1 MTYLPIYQD
10 IKHTF
15 VSSDSLVH
23 YTITDA
29 NDNLLYEGSAYRK
42 PGQEKA
48 FIYVNRIVAS
58 NINIRD
64 IAGPSFSWVKG
75 YATFTAVVK
84 EATPEATTSEATPT
98 EATPTEATP
107 SQRIVVTPPEP
118 AYRKT
123 YNFVYNWD
131 YESGAY
137 TSTENMNINYPV
149 TAEVSPN
156 DTIPISYW
164 VGDMAPQIYAK
175 YHFPD
180 GTESTVDLFPVGAT
194 IFTNDINTINIQAS
208 INRTSLVSSD
218 SVDITVVGEIINT
231 YRTTSCNRYTLYYYN
246 KRGGVDVMP
255 LNGGL
260 TKSEDFDR
268 TIFNVE
274 YENSSNSNIAKK
286 VINNNI
292 TTKYTATT
300 RFMTDEQAARFAK
313 HFLSSP
319 AVMMHDNVDNE
330 TYSVILDENSAEYK
344 TFKSNGRQ
352 FNQYTF
358 SFSLTQTKKVL

>member
-10 IKHTF
+10 KKHTF
-15 VSSDSLVH
+15 ASSDSLVH

-48 FIYVNRIVAS
+48 FIYINRIVSS
-58 NINIRD
+58 NINIKD
-64 IAGPSFSWVKG
+64 ISDPSLSWVNG

-84 EATPEATTSEATPT
+84 EVALNNTVYRTT
-98 EATPTEATP
+98 
-107 SQRIVVTPPEP
+107 
-118 AYRKT
+118 YR
-123 YNFVYNWD
+123 FVYNWD

-137 TSTENMNINYPV
+137 TSTVNINYPV
-149 TAEVSPN
+149 VTEVSPN
-156 DTIPISYW
+156 DSIPISYW
-164 VGDMAPQIYAK
+164 VDDTVPQISAK

-180 GTESTVDLFPVGAT
+180 GTNSTVNLDQTGV
-194 IFTNDINTINIQAS
+194 ITNDINTINIQSS
-208 INRTSLVSSD
+208 INRTALVSSD
-218 SVDITVVGEIINT
+218 SVDIMVGDEIINT
-231 YRTTSCNRYTLYYYN
+231 YHTTSCNRYTLYYYN

-260 TKSEDFDR
+260 TKAEDFDR
-268 TIFNVE
+268 TVFNIE
-274 YENSSNSNIAKK
+274 YENSSKSNIAKK

-319 AVMMHDNVDNE
+319 AVMLHDNVDDE

-358 SFSLTQTKKVL
+358 SFSLTHTKKVL

>member
-10 IKHTF
+10 LKHTF

-48 FIYVNRIVAS
+48 FIYINRIVSS
-58 NINIRD
+58 NINIKD
-64 IAGPSFSWVKG
+64 IAGPSLSWVNG

-84 EATPEATTSEATPT
+84 EVALNNTVYRTT
-98 EATPTEATP
+98 
-107 SQRIVVTPPEP
+107 
-118 AYRKT
+118 YR
-123 YNFVYNWD
+123 FVYNWD

-137 TSTENMNINYPV
+137 TSTVNINYPV
-149 TAEVSPN
+149 VTEVSPN
-156 DTIPISYW
+156 DMIPISYW
-164 VGDMAPQIYAK
+164 VGDTVPQISAK

-180 GTESTVDLFPVGAT
+180 GTESTVNLDQTGV
-194 IFTNDINTINIQAS
+194 FTNDINTINIQSS
-208 INRTSLVSSD
+208 INRTALVSSD
-218 SVDITVVGEIINT
+218 SVDIMVGDVIINT
-231 YRTTSCNRYTLYYYN
+231 YHTNSCNRYTLYYYN

-260 TKSEDFDR
+260 TKSDDFDR
-268 TIFNVE
+268 TVFNVE

-330 TYSVILDENSAEYK
+330 TYSVILDENSADYK

-358 SFSLTQTKKVL
+358 NFSLTHTKKVL

>member
-10 IKHTF
+10 KKHTF
-15 VSSDSLVH
+15 ASSDSLVH

-48 FIYVNRIVAS
+48 FIYINRIVSS
-58 NINIRD
+58 NINIKD
-64 IAGPSFSWVKG
+64 ISDPSLSWVNG

-84 EATPEATTSEATPT
+84 EVALNNTVYRTT
-98 EATPTEATP
+98 
-107 SQRIVVTPPEP
+107 
-118 AYRKT
+118 YR
-123 YNFVYNWD
+123 FVYNWD

-137 TSTENMNINYPV
+137 TSTVNINFPV
-149 TAEVSPN
+149 TTEVSPN
-156 DTIPISYW
+156 DSIPISYW
-164 VGDMAPQIYAK
+164 VGDTVPQISAK

-180 GTESTVDLFPVGAT
+180 GTNSTVNLDQTGV
-194 IFTNDINTINIQAS
+194 ITNDINTINVQSS
-208 INRTSLVSSD
+208 INRTALVSSD
-218 SVDITVVGEIINT
+218 SVDIMVGDEIINT
-231 YRTTSCNRYTLYYYN
+231 YHTNSCNHYTLYYYN

-260 TKSEDFDR
+260 TKAEDFDR
-268 TIFNVE
+268 TVFNIE
-274 YENSSNSNIAKK
+274 YENSSTSNIAKK

-300 RFMTDEQAARFAK
+300 RFMTDEQAARFAR

-319 AVMMHDNVDNE
+319 AVMLHDNVDDE

-358 SFSLTQTKKVL
+358 SFSLTHTKKVL

>member
-10 IKHTF
+10 LKHTF

-23 YTITDA
+23 YTITDV

-48 FIYVNRIVAS
+48 FIYINRIVAS
-58 NINIRD
+58 NINIKD
-64 IAGPSFSWVKG
+64 IAGPSLSWVNG
-75 YATFTAVVK
+75 YATFTVVVK
-84 EATPEATTSEATPT
+84 EAASEVTASEATPS
-98 EATPTEATP
+98 E
-107 SQRIVVTPPEP
+107 RIVVGPDSPV
-118 AYRKT
+118 YRKT
-123 YNFVYNWD
+123 YRFVYNWD
-131 YESGAY
+131 YESSAY
-137 TSTENMNINYPV
+137 TSSENINYPV

-164 VGDMAPQIYAK
+164 VGDTIPQISAK

-180 GTESTVDLFPVGAT
+180 GTESTVNLDNTGA
-194 IFTNDINTINIQAS
+194 ITNDINTINIQAS
-208 INRTSLVSSD
+208 TYKAALISSD
-218 SVDITVVGEIINT
+218 SVDIIVDGNIINT

-268 TIFNVE
+268 TVFNVE

-319 AVMMHDNVDNE
+319 AVLMHDNVDDE
-330 TYSVILDENSAEYK
+330 TYSVILDEKSAEYK
-344 TFKSNGRQ
+344 TFRSNGNH
-352 FNQYTF
+352 FVQYTF
-358 SFSLTQTKKVL
+358 NFSLTHTKKVL

>member
-23 YTITDA
+23 YTITDV

-48 FIYVNRIVAS
+48 FIYINRIVAS
-58 NINIRD
+58 NINIKD
-64 IAGPSFSWVKG
+64 IAGPSLSWVNG

-84 EATPEATTSEATPT
+84 EVAINNTVYRTT
-98 EATPTEATP
+98 
-107 SQRIVVTPPEP
+107 
-118 AYRKT
+118 YR
-123 YNFVYNWD
+123 FVYNWD

-137 TSTENMNINYPV
+137 TTTENINFPV
-149 TAEVSPN
+149 VTEISPN
-156 DTIPISYW
+156 DLIPISYW
-164 VGDMAPQIYAK
+164 VGDTVPQISAK

-180 GTESTVDLFPVGAT
+180 GTESTTNLDYTGV
-194 IFTNDINTINIQAS
+194 ITNDINTINVQAS
-208 INRTSLVSSD
+208 INRTALISSD
-218 SVDITVVGEIINT
+218 SVDIMIGDEIINT

-246 KRGGVDVMP
+246 KRGGVDVVP

-268 TIFNVE
+268 IVFNVE
-274 YENSSNSNIAKK
+274 YENSLNSNIAKK

-319 AVMMHDNVDNE
+319 AVMLHDNVDDE
-330 TYSVILDENSAEYK
+330 TYSVILDENSADYK

-358 SFSLTQTKKVL
+358 NFSLTHTKKVL

>member
-10 IKHTF
+10 KKHTF
-15 VSSDSLVH
+15 ASSDSLVH

-48 FIYVNRIVAS
+48 FIYVNRIVSS
-58 NINIRD
+58 NINIKD
-64 IAGPSFSWVKG
+64 IVGPSLSWVNG
-75 YATFTAVVK
+75 HATFTAVVK
-84 EATPEATTSEATPT
+84 EATPEVTPT
-98 EATPTEATP
+98 EDTP
-107 SQRIVVTPPEP
+107 SQRIAVGPSNPT
-118 AYRKT
+118 YRKT
-123 YNFVYNWD
+123 YRFVYNWD

-137 TSTENMNINYPV
+137 TTTENINYPV
-149 TAEVSPN
+149 TTEVSPN
-156 DTIPISYW
+156 DMIPISYW
-164 VGDMAPQIYAK
+164 VGDTAPHISAK

-180 GTESTVDLFPVGAT
+180 GTESTTNLDYTGV
-194 IFTNDINTINIQAS
+194 ITNDINTINIQSS
-208 INRTSLVSSD
+208 INRTALVSSD
-218 SVDITVVGEIINT
+218 SVDIMVGDAIINT
-231 YRTTSCNRYTLYYYN
+231 YRTNSCNRYTLYYYN
-246 KRGGVDVMP
+246 KRGGVDALP

-260 TKSEDFDR
+260 TKAEDFDR
-268 TIFNVE
+268 TIFNIE
-274 YENSSNSNIAKK
+274 YENSSKSNIAKK

-330 TYSVILDENSAEYK
+330 TYSVILDENSADYK
-344 TFKSNGRQ
+344 TFKSNGNH
-352 FNQYTF
+352 FTQYTF
-358 SFSLTQTKKVL
+358 NFSLTHTKKVL

>member
-29 NDNLLYEGSAYRK
+29 NDNLIYEGSAYRK

-48 FIYVNRIVAS
+48 FIYINRIVAS

-64 IAGPSFSWVKG
+64 IADPSLSWVNG

-84 EATPEATTSEATPT
+84 EAEPEAAAPET
-98 EATPTEATP
+98 TP
-107 SQRIVVTPPEP
+107 SQRIVVTPPNP
-118 AYRKT
+118 SYSKT

-137 TSTENMNINYPV
+137 TATENINYPAV
-149 TAEVSPN
+149 TEVSPN

-164 VGDMAPQIYAK
+164 VGDTAPHISAK

-180 GTESTVDLFPVGAT
+180 GTESTTNLDYTGV
-194 IFTNDINTINIQAS
+194 ITNDINTINIQAS
-208 INRTSLVSSD
+208 INRTALVSSD
-218 SVDITVVGEIINT
+218 SVDIMVDGNVINT
-231 YRTTSCNRYTLYYYN
+231 YHTTSCNRYTLYYYN
-246 KRGGVDVMP
+246 KRGGVDIMP

-260 TKSEDFDR
+260 TKSEDFDK
-268 TIFNVE
+268 TVFNID
-274 YENSSNSNIAKK
+274 YENSSKSNIAKK

-300 RFMTDEQAARFAK
+300 RFMTDEQSARFAK

-319 AVMMHDNVDNE
+319 AVMLHDNVDNE
-330 TYSVILDENSAEYK
+330 TYSVILEENSAEYK

-358 SFSLTQTKKVL
+358 TFSLTHTKKVL

>member
-10 IKHTF
+10 LKHTF
-15 VSSDSLVH
+15 ASSDSLVH
-23 YTITDA
+23 YTITDV

-48 FIYVNRIVAS
+48 FIYINRIVSS
-58 NINIRD
+58 NINIKD
-64 IAGPSFSWVKG
+64 IAGPSLSWVNG

-84 EATPEATTSEATPT
+84 EVALNNTVYRTT
-98 EATPTEATP
+98 
-107 SQRIVVTPPEP
+107 
-118 AYRKT
+118 YR
-123 YNFVYNWD
+123 FVYNWD
-131 YESGAY
+131 YESSAY
-137 TSTENMNINYPV
+137 TSTENINYPV

-156 DTIPISYW
+156 DMIPISYW
-164 VGDMAPQIYAK
+164 VGDTIPQISAK

-180 GTESTVDLFPVGAT
+180 GTESTVNLDQTGV
-194 IFTNDINTINIQAS
+194 ITNDINTINIQAS
-208 INRTSLVSSD
+208 TYKAALISSD
-218 SVDITVVGEIINT
+218 SVDIMVGDEIINT

-260 TKSEDFDR
+260 TKSEDFNR
-268 TIFNVE
+268 TVFNVE

-319 AVMMHDNVDNE
+319 AVMMHDNVDDE
-330 TYSVILDENSAEYK
+330 TYSVILDEKSAEYK
-344 TFKSNGRQ
+344 TFRNNGNH
-352 FNQYTF
+352 FVQYTF
-358 SFSLTQTKKVL
+358 NFSLTHTKKVL

>member
-48 FIYVNRIVAS
+48 FIYINRIVSS
-58 NINIRD
+58 NINIKD
-64 IAGPSFSWVKG
+64 ISDPSLSWVNG
-75 YATFTAVVK
+75 FATFTAVVK
-84 EATPEATTSEATPT
+84 EVALNNTVYRTT
-98 EATPTEATP
+98 
-107 SQRIVVTPPEP
+107 
-118 AYRKT
+118 YR
-123 YNFVYNWD
+123 FVYNWD

-137 TSTENMNINYPV
+137 TATENINYPV

-164 VGDMAPQIYAK
+164 VGDTAPHISAK

-180 GTESTVDLFPVGAT
+180 GAESTTNLDYTGV
-194 IFTNDINTINIQAS
+194 ITNDINTINIQAS
-208 INRTSLVSSD
+208 INRTALVSSD
-218 SVDITVVGEIINT
+218 SVDIMIGDEIINT
-231 YRTTSCNRYTLYYYN
+231 YRTNSCNRYTLYYYN

-260 TKSEDFDR
+260 TKAEDFDR

-274 YENSSNSNIAKK
+274 YENSSKSNIAKK

-300 RFMTDEQAARFAK
+300 KFMTDEQAARFAK

-319 AVMMHDNVDNE
+319 AVMLHDNVDNE
-330 TYSVILDENSAEYK
+330 TYSVILDENSADYK

-358 SFSLTQTKKVL
+358 TFSLTHTKKVL

>member
-10 IKHTF
+10 KKHTF
-15 VSSDSLVH
+15 ASSDSLVH

-48 FIYVNRIVAS
+48 FIYINRIVSS
-58 NINIRD
+58 NINIKD
-64 IAGPSFSWVKG
+64 ISDPSLSWVNG

-84 EATPEATTSEATPT
+84 EVPLNNTVYRTT
-98 EATPTEATP
+98 
-107 SQRIVVTPPEP
+107 
-118 AYRKT
+118 YR
-123 YNFVYNWD
+123 FVYNWD

-137 TSTENMNINYPV
+137 TATENINFPV
-149 TAEVSPN
+149 VTEISPN
-156 DTIPISYW
+156 DSIPISYW
-164 VGDMAPQIYAK
+164 VGDTAPQISAK

-180 GTESTVDLFPVGAT
+180 GTNSTVNLDQTGV
-194 IFTNDINTINIQAS
+194 ITNDINTINVQSS
-208 INRTSLVSSD
+208 INRTALVSSD
-218 SVDITVVGEIINT
+218 SVDIMVGDEIINT
-231 YRTTSCNRYTLYYYN
+231 YHTNSCNRYTLYYYN

-260 TKSEDFDR
+260 TKAEDFDR
-268 TIFNVE
+268 TVFNVE
-274 YENSSNSNIAKK
+274 YENSSKSNIAKK

-319 AVMMHDNVDNE
+319 AVMLHDNVDDE

-358 SFSLTQTKKVL
+358 TFSLTHTKKVL

>member
-10 IKHTF
+10 KKHTF
-15 VSSDSLVH
+15 ASSDSLVH

-48 FIYVNRIVAS
+48 FIYINRIVSS
-58 NINIRD
+58 NINIKD
-64 IAGPSFSWVKG
+64 ISDPSLSWVNG

-84 EATPEATTSEATPT
+84 EVALNNTVYRTT
-98 EATPTEATP
+98 
-107 SQRIVVTPPEP
+107 
-118 AYRKT
+118 YR
-123 YNFVYNWD
+123 FVYNWD

-137 TSTENMNINYPV
+137 TATENINYPV
-149 TAEVSPN
+149 VTEVSPN
-156 DTIPISYW
+156 DSIPISYW
-164 VGDMAPQIYAK
+164 VDDTVPQISAK

-180 GTESTVDLFPVGAT
+180 GTNSTVNLDQTGV
-194 IFTNDINTINIQAS
+194 ITNDINTINIQSS
-208 INRTSLVSSD
+208 INRTALVSSD
-218 SVDITVVGEIINT
+218 SVDIMVGDEIINT

-246 KRGGVDVMP
+246 KRGGVDIVP

-260 TKSEDFDR
+260 TKAENFDR
-268 TIFNVE
+268 TVFNIE
-274 YENSSNSNIAKK
+274 YENSSKSNIAKK

-319 AVMMHDNVDNE
+319 AVMLHDNVDDE
-330 TYSVILDENSAEYK
+330 TYSVILDENSADYK

-358 SFSLTQTKKVL
+358 TFSLTHTKKVL

>member
-10 IKHTF
+10 LKHTF
-15 VSSDSLVH
+15 ASSDSLVH

-48 FIYVNRIVAS
+48 FIYINRIVAS
-58 NINIRD
+58 NINIKD
-64 IAGPSFSWVKG
+64 IAGPSLSWVNG
-75 YATFTAVVK
+75 YATFTAIVK
-84 EATPEATTSEATPT
+84 EVAINNTVYRTT
-98 EATPTEATP
+98 
-107 SQRIVVTPPEP
+107 
-118 AYRKT
+118 YR
-123 YNFVYNWD
+123 FVYNWD

-137 TSTENMNINYPV
+137 TATENINYPV
-149 TAEVSPN
+149 TAVVSPN

-164 VGDMAPQIYAK
+164 VGDTVPQISAK

-180 GTESTVDLFPVGAT
+180 GTESTVNLDQTGA
-194 IFTNDINTINIQAS
+194 ITNDINTINIQAS
-208 INRTSLVSSD
+208 INRTALVSSD
-218 SVDITVVGEIINT
+218 SVDIMVGENIINT
-231 YRTTSCNRYTLYYYN
+231 YHTNSCNRYTLYYYN

-268 TIFNVE
+268 TVFNIE

-330 TYSVILDENSAEYK
+330 TYSVILDENSADYK

-358 SFSLTQTKKVL
+358 NFSLTHTKKVI

>member
-48 FIYVNRIVAS
+48 FIYINRIVSS
-58 NINIRD
+58 NINIKD
-64 IAGPSFSWVKG
+64 ITSPSLSWVNG

-84 EATPEATTSEATPT
+84 EVALNNTVYRTT
-98 EATPTEATP
+98 
-107 SQRIVVTPPEP
+107 
-118 AYRKT
+118 YR
-123 YNFVYNWD
+123 FVYNWD

-137 TSTENMNINYPV
+137 TATENINYPV
-149 TAEVSPN
+149 TTEVSPN

-164 VGDMAPQIYAK
+164 IGDTAPHISAK

-180 GTESTVDLFPVGAT
+180 GTESTTNLDYTGV
-194 IFTNDINTINIQAS
+194 ITNDINTINIQSS
-208 INRTSLVSSD
+208 INRTALVSSD
-218 SVDITVVGEIINT
+218 SVDIMVGDEIINT
-231 YRTTSCNRYTLYYYN
+231 YRTNSCNRYTLYYYN
-246 KRGGVDVMP
+246 KRGGVDVIP

-260 TKSEDFDR
+260 TKAEDFDR

-319 AVMMHDNVDNE
+319 AVMMHDNVDDE

-358 SFSLTQTKKVL
+358 TFSLTHTKKVL

>member
-10 IKHTF
+10 KKHTF
-15 VSSDSLVH
+15 ASSDSLVH

-48 FIYVNRIVAS
+48 FIYINRIVSS
-58 NINIRD
+58 NINIKD
-64 IAGPSFSWVKG
+64 IAGPSLSWVNG
-75 YATFTAVVK
+75 YATFTAIVK
-84 EATPEATTSEATPT
+84 EVALNNTVYRTT
-98 EATPTEATP
+98 
-107 SQRIVVTPPEP
+107 
-118 AYRKT
+118 YR
-123 YNFVYNWD
+123 FVYNWD

-137 TSTENMNINYPV
+137 TTSENINFPV

-164 VGDMAPQIYAK
+164 VGDTAPHISAK

-180 GTESTVDLFPVGAT
+180 GTNSTVNLDNTGA
-194 IFTNDINTINIQAS
+194 ITNDINTINIQSS
-208 INRTSLVSSD
+208 INRTALVSSD
-218 SVDITVVGEIINT
+218 SVDIMVGDAIINT
-231 YRTTSCNRYTLYYYN
+231 YHTTSCNRYTLYYYN

-260 TKSEDFDR
+260 TKADDFDR
-268 TIFNVE
+268 TVFNVE

-319 AVMMHDNVDNE
+319 SIMMHDNVDNE

-358 SFSLTQTKKVL
+358 NFSLTHTKKVI

>member
-10 IKHTF
+10 KKHTF
-15 VSSDSLVH
+15 ASSGSLVH

-48 FIYVNRIVAS
+48 FIYINRIVSS
-58 NINIRD
+58 NINIKD
-64 IAGPSFSWVKG
+64 IAGPSLSWVNG

-84 EATPEATTSEATPT
+84 EVALNNTVYRTT
-98 EATPTEATP
+98 
-107 SQRIVVTPPEP
+107 
-118 AYRKT
+118 YR
-123 YNFVYNWD
+123 FVYNWD

-137 TSTENMNINYPV
+137 TTSVNINYPV
-149 TAEVSPN
+149 VTEVSPN
-156 DTIPISYW
+156 DMIPISYW
-164 VGDMAPQIYAK
+164 VGDTVPQISAK

-180 GTESTVDLFPVGAT
+180 GTESTVNLDQTG
-194 IFTNDINTINIQAS
+194 IFQNDINTINIQSS
-208 INRTSLVSSD
+208 INRTALVSSD
-218 SVDITVVGEIINT
+218 SVDIMVDDAIINT
-231 YRTTSCNRYTLYYYN
+231 YHTNSCNRYTLYYYN

-260 TKSEDFDR
+260 TKAEDFDR
-268 TIFNVE
+268 TVFNIE
-274 YENSSNSNIAKK
+274 YENSLNSNIAKK

-319 AVMMHDNVDNE
+319 AVMLHDNVDDE
-330 TYSVILDENSAEYK
+330 TYSVILDENSANYK

-358 SFSLTQTKKVL
+358 NFSLTHTKKVI

>member
-10 IKHTF
+10 LKHTF
-15 VSSDSLVH
+15 ASSDSLVH
-23 YTITDA
+23 YTIMDV

-48 FIYVNRIVAS
+48 FIYINRIVSS
-58 NINIRD
+58 NINIKD
-64 IAGPSFSWVKG
+64 IASPSLSWVNG

-84 EATPEATTSEATPT
+84 EVALNNTVYRTT
-98 EATPTEATP
+98 
-107 SQRIVVTPPEP
+107 
-118 AYRKT
+118 YR
-123 YNFVYNWD
+123 FVYNWD
-131 YESGAY
+131 YESGEY
-137 TSTENMNINYPV
+137 TATENINYPV
-149 TAEVSPN
+149 TTVVSPN
-156 DTIPISYW
+156 DSIPISFW
-164 VGDMAPQIYAK
+164 VGDTAPQISAK
-175 YHFPD
+175 YNFPD
-180 GTESTVDLFPVGAT
+180 GTNSTVNLDNTGV
-194 IFTNDINTINIQAS
+194 ITNDINTINIQAS
-208 INRTSLVSSD
+208 KYKAALISSD
-218 SVDITVVGEIINT
+218 SVDMIVDSNIINT
-231 YRTTSCNRYTLYYYN
+231 YHTTSCNRYTLYYYN
-246 KRGGVDVMP
+246 KRGGVDIVP

-319 AVMMHDNVDNE
+319 AVMLHDNVDDE
-330 TYSVILDENSAEYK
+330 TYSVILDEKSAEYQ
-344 TFKSNGRQ
+344 TFKSNGNH
-352 FNQYTF
+352 FVQYTF
-358 SFSLTQTKKVL
+358 SFSLTHTKKVL

>member
-10 IKHTF
+10 KKHTF
-15 VSSDSLVH
+15 ASSDSLVH

-48 FIYVNRIVAS
+48 FIYINRIVSS
-58 NINIRD
+58 NINIKD
-64 IAGPSFSWVKG
+64 ISDPSLSWVNG

-84 EATPEATTSEATPT
+84 EVALNNTVYRTT
-98 EATPTEATP
+98 
-107 SQRIVVTPPEP
+107 
-118 AYRKT
+118 YR
-123 YNFVYNWD
+123 FVYNWD

-137 TSTENMNINYPV
+137 TATVNINYPV
-149 TAEVSPN
+149 VTEVSPN
-156 DTIPISYW
+156 DSIPISYW
-164 VGDMAPQIYAK
+164 VDDTVPQISAK

-180 GTESTVDLFPVGAT
+180 GTNSTVNLDQTGV
-194 IFTNDINTINIQAS
+194 ITNDINTINIQSS
-208 INRTSLVSSD
+208 INRTALVSSD
-218 SVDITVVGEIINT
+218 SVDIMVGDEIINT

-260 TKSEDFDR
+260 TKAEDFDK
-268 TIFNVE
+268 TVFNIE
-274 YENSSNSNIAKK
+274 YENSSKSNIAKK

-319 AVMMHDNVDNE
+319 AVMLHDNVDDE
-330 TYSVILDENSAEYK
+330 TYSVILDENSADYK

-352 FNQYTF
+352 FNQYAFT
-358 SFSLTQTKKVL
+358 FSLTHTKKVL

>member
-10 IKHTF
+10 LKHTF

-23 YTITDA
+23 YTITDV

-48 FIYVNRIVAS
+48 FIYINRIVSS

-64 IAGPSFSWVKG
+64 IAGPSLSWVNG
-75 YATFTAVVK
+75 YATFTVVVK
-84 EATPEATTSEATPT
+84 EATPEANSED
-98 EATPTEATP
+98 TP
-107 SQRIVVTPPEP
+107 SQRIVVGPSNPS
-118 AYRKT
+118 YSKT

-137 TSTENMNINYPV
+137 TATENINYPV
-149 TAEVSPN
+149 TSVVSPN
-156 DTIPISYW
+156 DSIPISFW
-164 VGDMAPQIYAK
+164 VGDTAPQISAK

-180 GTESTVDLFPVGAT
+180 GTNSTVNLDNTGV
-194 IFTNDINTINIQAS
+194 ITNDINTIDIQATTYKAAL
-208 INRTSLVSSD
+208 ISSD
-218 SVDITVVGEIINT
+218 SVDIIVDGNIINT

-246 KRGGVDVMP
+246 KRGGVDIVP

-260 TKSEDFDR
+260 TKSEDFDK
-268 TIFNVE
+268 TVFNVE

-319 AVMMHDNVDNE
+319 AVMLHDNVDDE
-330 TYSVILDENSAEYK
+330 TYSVILDEKSAEYK
-344 TFKSNGRQ
+344 TFKSNGNH

-358 SFSLTQTKKVL
+358 SFSLTHTKKVL

>member
-10 IKHTF
+10 KKHTF
-15 VSSDSLVH
+15 ASSDSLVH

-42 PGQEKA
+42 PGQGKA
-48 FIYVNRIVAS
+48 FIYINRIVSS
-58 NINIRD
+58 NINIKD
-64 IAGPSFSWVKG
+64 IVGPSLSWVNG

-84 EATPEATTSEATPT
+84 EVALNNTVYRTT
-98 EATPTEATP
+98 
-107 SQRIVVTPPEP
+107 
-118 AYRKT
+118 YR
-123 YNFVYNWD
+123 FVYNWD

-137 TSTENMNINYPV
+137 TATVNINFPV
-149 TAEVSPN
+149 TTEVSPN
-156 DTIPISYW
+156 DLIPISYW
-164 VGDMAPQIYAK
+164 VGDTIPHISAK

-180 GTESTVDLFPVGAT
+180 GTNSTVELDHIGVT
-194 IFTNDINTINIQAS
+194 TNDINTINVQSS
-208 INRTSLVSSD
+208 INRTALISSD
-218 SVDITVVGEIINT
+218 SVDIMVGDEIINT
-231 YRTTSCNRYTLYYYN
+231 YHTNSCNRYTLYYYN

-274 YENSSNSNIAKK
+274 YENSLKSNIAKK

-319 AVMMHDNVDNE
+319 AVMLHDNVDNE
-330 TYSVILDENSAEYK
+330 TYSVILDENSADYK

-358 SFSLTQTKKVL
+358 SFSLTHTKKVL

>member
-48 FIYVNRIVAS
+48 FIYVNRIVSS
-58 NINIRD
+58 NINIKD
-64 IAGPSFSWVKG
+64 ISDPSLSWVNG

-84 EATPEATTSEATPT
+84 EVTTNNT
-98 EATPTEATP
+98 
-107 SQRIVVTPPEP
+107 V
-118 AYRKT
+118 YRNV
-123 YNFVYNWD
+123 YRFVYNWD

-137 TSTENMNINYPV
+137 TSTVNINFPV
-149 TAEVSPN
+149 VTEISPN
-156 DTIPISYW
+156 DSIPISYW
-164 VGDMAPQIYAK
+164 VGDTVPQISAK

-180 GTESTVDLFPVGAT
+180 GTNSTVNLDQTGV
-194 IFTNDINTINIQAS
+194 ITNDINTINIQSS
-208 INRTSLVSSD
+208 INRTALVSSD
-218 SVDITVVGEIINT
+218 SVDIMVGDEIINT

-260 TKSEDFDR
+260 TKSEDFNR
-268 TIFNVE
+268 TIFNIE
-274 YENSSNSNIAKK
+274 YENSLNSNIAKK

-319 AVMMHDNVDNE
+319 AVMLHDNVDDK

-344 TFKSNGRQ
+344 TFKSDGRQ

-358 SFSLTQTKKVL
+358 TFSLTHTKKVG

>member
-10 IKHTF
+10 LKHTF
-15 VSSDSLVH
+15 ASSDSLVH

-48 FIYVNRIVAS
+48 FIYINRIVSS
-58 NINIRD
+58 NINIKD
-64 IAGPSFSWVKG
+64 IAGPSLSWVNG
-75 YATFTAVVK
+75 YATFTAIVK
-84 EATPEATTSEATPT
+84 EVALNNTVYRTT
-98 EATPTEATP
+98 
-107 SQRIVVTPPEP
+107 
-118 AYRKT
+118 YR
-123 YNFVYNWD
+123 FVYNWD

-137 TSTENMNINYPV
+137 TATTNINFPV
-149 TAEVSPN
+149 VTEISPN
-156 DTIPISYW
+156 DMIPISYW
-164 VGDMAPQIYAK
+164 VGDTVSQISTK

-180 GTESTVDLFPVGAT
+180 GTESTVNLDQTGA
-194 IFTNDINTINIQAS
+194 ITNDINTINIQAS
-208 INRTSLVSSD
+208 INRTALVSSD
-218 SVDITVVGEIINT
+218 SVDIMVGDEIINT
-231 YRTTSCNRYTLYYYN
+231 YHTNSCNRYTLYYYN

-260 TKSEDFDR
+260 TKSDDFDR
-268 TIFNVE
+268 TVFNVE

-330 TYSVILDENSAEYK
+330 TYSVILDENSADYK

-358 SFSLTQTKKVL
+358 SFSLTHTKKVG

>member
-10 IKHTF
+10 KKHTF
-15 VSSDSLVH
+15 ASSDSLVH

-48 FIYVNRIVAS
+48 FIYINRIVSS
-58 NINIRD
+58 NINIKD
-64 IAGPSFSWVKG
+64 ISDPSLSWVNG

-84 EATPEATTSEATPT
+84 EVALNNTIYRTT
-98 EATPTEATP
+98 
-107 SQRIVVTPPEP
+107 
-118 AYRKT
+118 YR
-123 YNFVYNWD
+123 FVYNWD

-137 TSTENMNINYPV
+137 TATENINFPV
-149 TAEVSPN
+149 TSIVSPN
-156 DTIPISYW
+156 DSIPISFW
-164 VGDMAPQIYAK
+164 VGDTIPQISAK

-180 GTESTVDLFPVGAT
+180 GTNSTVNLDQTGVIA
-194 IFTNDINTINIQAS
+194 NDINTINIQAS
-208 INRTSLVSSD
+208 KYKAALISSD
-218 SVDITVVGEIINT
+218 SVDILVGDEIINT

-246 KRGGVDVMP
+246 KRGGVDIVP

-260 TKSEDFDR
+260 TKSEDFNR

-274 YENSSNSNIAKK
+274 YENSLNSNIAKK

-300 RFMTDEQAARFAK
+300 RFMTDELAARFAK

-319 AVMMHDNVDNE
+319 AVLMHDNVDDE
-330 TYSVILDENSAEYK
+330 TYSVILDEKSAEYK
-344 TFKSNGRQ
+344 TFKSNGNH
-352 FNQYTF
+352 FVQYTF

>member
-10 IKHTF
+10 KKHTF
-15 VSSDSLVH
+15 ASSDSLVH

-48 FIYVNRIVAS
+48 FIYINRIVSS
-58 NINIRD
+58 NINIKD
-64 IAGPSFSWVKG
+64 ISDPSLSWVNG

-84 EATPEATTSEATPT
+84 EVALNNTVYRTT
-98 EATPTEATP
+98 
-107 SQRIVVTPPEP
+107 
-118 AYRKT
+118 YR
-123 YNFVYNWD
+123 FVYNWD

-137 TSTENMNINYPV
+137 TATVNINFPV
-149 TAEVSPN
+149 VTEVSPN
-156 DTIPISYW
+156 DSIPISYW
-164 VGDMAPQIYAK
+164 VDDTVPQISAK

-180 GTESTVDLFPVGAT
+180 GTNSTVNLDQTGV
-194 IFTNDINTINIQAS
+194 ITNDINTINIQSS
-208 INRTSLVSSD
+208 INRTALVSSD
-218 SVDITVVGEIINT
+218 SVDIMVGDEIINT
-231 YRTTSCNRYTLYYYN
+231 YHTTSCNRYTLYYYN
-246 KRGGVDVMP
+246 KRGGVDFMP

-260 TKSEDFDR
+260 TKAEDFDR
-268 TIFNVE
+268 TVFNVE
-274 YENSSNSNIAKK
+274 YENSSKSNIAKK

-319 AVMMHDNVDNE
+319 AVMLHDNVDDE

>member
-10 IKHTF
+10 KKHTF
-15 VSSDSLVH
+15 ASSDSLVH

-48 FIYVNRIVAS
+48 FIYINRIVSS
-58 NINIRD
+58 NINIKD
-64 IAGPSFSWVKG
+64 ISDPSLSWVNG

-84 EATPEATTSEATPT
+84 EVALNNTIYRTT
-98 EATPTEATP
+98 
-107 SQRIVVTPPEP
+107 
-118 AYRKT
+118 YR
-123 YNFVYNWD
+123 FVYNWD

-137 TSTENMNINYPV
+137 TATVNINFPV
-149 TAEVSPN
+149 VTEISPN
-156 DTIPISYW
+156 DSIPISYW
-164 VGDMAPQIYAK
+164 VDDAVPQISAR

-180 GTESTVDLFPVGAT
+180 GTNSTVNLDQTGV
-194 IFTNDINTINIQAS
+194 ITNDINTINIQSS
-208 INRTSLVSSD
+208 INRTALVSSD
-218 SVDITVVGEIINT
+218 SVDIMVGDEIINT
-231 YRTTSCNRYTLYYYN
+231 YHTTSCNRYTLYYYN

-260 TKSEDFDR
+260 TKAEDFNR
-268 TIFNVE
+268 TVFNIE

-319 AVMMHDNVDNE
+319 AVMLHDNVDDE

-358 SFSLTQTKKVL
+358 SFSLTHTKKVL

>member
-48 FIYVNRIVAS
+48 FIYVNRIVSS

-64 IAGPSFSWVKG
+64 IVGPSLSWVNG
-75 YATFTAVVK
+75 YATFTAIVK
-84 EATPEATTSEATPT
+84 ETRPGVA
-98 EATPTEATP
+98 P
-107 SQRIVVTPPEP
+107 SPRIVTGPIDP

-137 TSTENMNINYPV
+137 TSTVNINYPV
-149 TAEVSPN
+149 TTEVSPN

-164 VGDMAPQIYAK
+164 VGDTAPHISAK

-180 GTESTVDLFPVGAT
+180 GTESTTNLDYTGV
-194 IFTNDINTINIQAS
+194 ITNDINTINIQSS
-208 INRTSLVSSD
+208 INRTALVSSD
-218 SVDITVVGEIINT
+218 SVDIMVGDEIINT
-231 YRTTSCNRYTLYYYN
+231 YHTTSCNRYTLYYYN

-260 TKSEDFDR
+260 VKSDDFDR
-268 TIFNVE
+268 TVFNVE
-274 YENSSNSNIAKK
+274 YENSSKSNIAKK

-319 AVMMHDNVDNE
+319 AVLMYDNVDDE
-330 TYSVILDENSAEYK
+330 TYSVILDEKGAEYK
-344 TFKSNGRQ
+344 TFKSNGNH
-352 FNQYTF
+352 FVQYTF
-358 SFSLTQTKKVL
+358 SFSLTHTKKVL

>member
-10 IKHTF
+10 LKHTF
-15 VSSDSLVH
+15 ASSDSLVH

-48 FIYVNRIVAS
+48 FIYINRIVSS
-58 NINIRD
+58 NINIKD
-64 IAGPSFSWVKG
+64 IAGPSLSWVNG

-84 EATPEATTSEATPT
+84 EVALNNTVYRTT
-98 EATPTEATP
+98 
-107 SQRIVVTPPEP
+107 
-118 AYRKT
+118 YR
-123 YNFVYNWD
+123 FVYNWD

-137 TSTENMNINYPV
+137 TSTVNINYPV
-149 TAEVSPN
+149 VTEVSPN
-156 DTIPISYW
+156 DMIPISYW
-164 VGDMAPQIYAK
+164 VGDTVPQISAK

-180 GTESTVDLFPVGAT
+180 GTESTVNLDQTGA
-194 IFTNDINTINIQAS
+194 ITNDINTINIQSS
-208 INRTSLVSSD
+208 INRTALVSSD
-218 SVDITVVGEIINT
+218 SVDIMVGDVIINT
-231 YRTTSCNRYTLYYYN
+231 YHTNSCNRYTLYYYN

-260 TKSEDFDR
+260 TKSDDFDR
-268 TIFNVE
+268 TVFNVE

-300 RFMTDEQAARFAK
+300 RFMTDEQATRFAK

-330 TYSVILDENSAEYK
+330 TYSVILDENSADYK

-358 SFSLTQTKKVL
+358 TFSLTHTKKVL

>member
-10 IKHTF
+10 KKHTF
-15 VSSDSLVH
+15 ASSDSLVH

-48 FIYVNRIVAS
+48 FIYINRIVSS
-58 NINIRD
+58 NINIKD
-64 IAGPSFSWVKG
+64 ISDPSLSWVNG

-84 EATPEATTSEATPT
+84 EVALNNTVYRTT
-98 EATPTEATP
+98 
-107 SQRIVVTPPEP
+107 
-118 AYRKT
+118 YR
-123 YNFVYNWD
+123 FVYNWD
-131 YESGAY
+131 YESGEY
-137 TSTENMNINYPV
+137 TSTVNINFPV
-149 TAEVSPN
+149 VTEVSPN

-164 VGDMAPQIYAK
+164 VDDTVPQISAK

-180 GTESTVDLFPVGAT
+180 GTNSTVNLDQTGV
-194 IFTNDINTINIQAS
+194 ITNDINTINIQSS
-208 INRTSLVSSD
+208 INRTALVSSD
-218 SVDITVVGEIINT
+218 SVDIMVGDEIINT
-231 YRTTSCNRYTLYYYN
+231 YHTTSCNRYTLYYYN

-260 TKSEDFDR
+260 TKAEDFDR
-268 TIFNVE
+268 TVFNIE
-274 YENSSNSNIAKK
+274 YENSSKSNIAKK

-319 AVMMHDNVDNE
+319 AVMLHDNVDDE

-358 SFSLTQTKKVL
+358 NFSLTHTKKVL

>member
-10 IKHTF
+10 KKHTF
-15 VSSDSLVH
+15 ASSDSLVH
-23 YTITDA
+23 YTIMDV

-48 FIYVNRIVAS
+48 FIYVNRIVSS

-64 IAGPSFSWVKG
+64 INGPSLSWVNG

-84 EATPEATTSEATPT
+84 EVALNNTVYRTT
-98 EATPTEATP
+98 
-107 SQRIVVTPPEP
+107 
-118 AYRKT
+118 YR
-123 YNFVYNWD
+123 FVYNWD

-137 TSTENMNINYPV
+137 TSTENINFPV
-149 TAEVSPN
+149 VTEISPN
-156 DTIPISYW
+156 DMIPISYW
-164 VGDMAPQIYAK
+164 VGDTAPHISAK

-180 GTESTVDLFPVGAT
+180 GTESTTNLDYTGV
-194 IFTNDINTINIQAS
+194 ITNDINTINIQSS
-208 INRTSLVSSD
+208 INRTALVSSD
-218 SVDITVVGEIINT
+218 SVDIMIGDEIINT
-231 YRTTSCNRYTLYYYN
+231 YHTNSCNRYTLYYYN

-260 TKSEDFDR
+260 TKAEDFDR

-330 TYSVILDENSAEYK
+330 TYSVILDEKSADYK

-358 SFSLTQTKKVL
+358 TFSLTHTKKVL

>member
-10 IKHTF
+10 KKHTF
-15 VSSDSLVH
+15 ASSDSLVH

-48 FIYVNRIVAS
+48 FIYVNRIVSS
-58 NINIRD
+58 NINIKD
-64 IAGPSFSWVKG
+64 ISDLSLSWVNG

-84 EATPEATTSEATPT
+84 EVALNNTVYRTT
-98 EATPTEATP
+98 
-107 SQRIVVTPPEP
+107 
-118 AYRKT
+118 YR
-123 YNFVYNWD
+123 FVYNWD

-137 TSTENMNINYPV
+137 TATVNINFPV
-149 TAEVSPN
+149 TTEVSPN
-156 DTIPISYW
+156 DSIPISYW
-164 VGDMAPQIYAK
+164 VDDTVPQISAK

-180 GTESTVDLFPVGAT
+180 GTNSTVNLDQTGV
-194 IFTNDINTINIQAS
+194 ITNDINTINIQSS
-208 INRTSLVSSD
+208 INRTALVSSD
-218 SVDITVVGEIINT
+218 SVDIMVGDEIINT
-231 YRTTSCNRYTLYYYN
+231 YHTTSCNRYTLYYYN

-268 TIFNVE
+268 TVFNVE
-274 YENSSNSNIAKK
+274 YENSSKSNIAKK

-319 AVMMHDNVDNE
+319 AVMLHDNVDDE
-330 TYSVILDENSAEYK
+330 TYSVILDEKSAKYK
-344 TFKSNGRQ
+344 TFKSNGNH
-352 FNQYTF
+352 FVQYTF

>member
-10 IKHTF
+10 LKHTF

-23 YTITDA
+23 YTITDV

-48 FIYVNRIVAS
+48 FIYINRIVSS
-58 NINIRD
+58 NINIKD
-64 IAGPSFSWVKG
+64 IAGPSLSWVNG

-84 EATPEATTSEATPT
+84 EATPEAT
-98 EATPTEATP
+98 P
-107 SQRIVVTPPEP
+107 SQRIVVGPSNPV
-118 AYRKT
+118 YRTT
-123 YNFVYNWD
+123 YRFVYNWD

-137 TSTENMNINYPV
+137 TSTENINFPV
-149 TAEVSPN
+149 VTEISPN
-156 DTIPISYW
+156 DMIPISYW
-164 VGDMAPQIYAK
+164 VDDTIPQISAK

-180 GTESTVDLFPVGAT
+180 GTESTVNLDQTGV
-194 IFTNDINTINIQAS
+194 ITNDINTINIQAS
-208 INRTSLVSSD
+208 INRTALVSSD
-218 SVDITVVGEIINT
+218 SVDIMVGENIINT
-231 YRTTSCNRYTLYYYN
+231 YHTNSCNRYTLYYYN

-268 TIFNVE
+268 TVFNVE
-274 YENSSNSNIAKK
+274 YENSSKSEIAKK

-330 TYSVILDENSAEYK
+330 TYSVILDENSADYK

-358 SFSLTQTKKVL
+358 NFSLTHTKKVL

>member
-10 IKHTF
+10 LKHTF
-15 VSSDSLVH
+15 ASSDSLVH
-23 YTITDA
+23 YTIMDV

-48 FIYVNRIVAS
+48 FIYINRIVAS
-58 NINIRD
+58 NINIKD
-64 IAGPSFSWVKG
+64 IAGPSLSWVNG

-84 EATPEATTSEATPT
+84 EVALNNTVYRTT
-98 EATPTEATP
+98 
-107 SQRIVVTPPEP
+107 
-118 AYRKT
+118 YR
-123 YNFVYNWD
+123 FVYNWD

-137 TSTENMNINYPV
+137 TATENINYPV
-149 TAEVSPN
+149 TTVVSPN
-156 DTIPISYW
+156 DSIPISFW
-164 VGDMAPQIYAK
+164 VGDTAPQISAK
-175 YHFPD
+175 YNFPD
-180 GTESTVDLFPVGAT
+180 GTNSTVNLDNTGV
-194 IFTNDINTINIQAS
+194 ITNDINTINIQAS
-208 INRTSLVSSD
+208 KYKAALISSD
-218 SVDITVVGEIINT
+218 SVDMIVDSNIINT

-246 KRGGVDVMP
+246 KRGGVDIVP

-319 AVMMHDNVDNE
+319 AVMLHDNVNDE
-330 TYSVILDENSAEYK
+330 TYSVILDEKSAEYQ
-344 TFKSNGRQ
+344 TFKSNGNH
-352 FNQYTF
+352 FVQYTF
-358 SFSLTQTKKVL
+358 SFSLTHTKKVL

>member
-48 FIYVNRIVAS
+48 FIYVNRIVSS
-58 NINIRD
+58 NINIKD
-64 IAGPSFSWVKG
+64 ISDPSLSWVNG
-75 YATFTAVVK
+75 YATFTAIVK
-84 EATPEATTSEATPT
+84 ETTPEATPSEATPT
-98 EATPTEATP
+98 A
-107 SQRIVVTPPEP
+107 RIVVGPNNPV
-118 AYRKT
+118 YRKT
-123 YNFVYNWD
+123 YRFVYNWD

-137 TSTENMNINYPV
+137 TTSVNINFPV
-149 TAEVSPN
+149 TTEVSPN
-156 DTIPISYW
+156 DSIPISYW
-164 VGDMAPQIYAK
+164 VGDTVPQISAK

-180 GTESTVDLFPVGAT
+180 GTNSTVNLDQTGV
-194 IFTNDINTINIQAS
+194 ITNDINTINIQSS
-208 INRTSLVSSD
+208 INRTALVSSD
-218 SVDITVVGEIINT
+218 SVDIMVGDEIINT

-246 KRGGVDVMP
+246 KRGGVDVIP

-260 TKSEDFDR
+260 TKAEDFNR
-268 TIFNVE
+268 TVFNVE
-274 YENSSNSNIAKK
+274 YENSSKSNIAKK

-358 SFSLTQTKKVL
+358 SFSLTHTKKVL

>member
-10 IKHTF
+10 KKHTF
-15 VSSDSLVH
+15 ASSDSLVH

-48 FIYVNRIVAS
+48 FIYINRIVSS
-58 NINIRD
+58 NINIKD
-64 IAGPSFSWVKG
+64 IAGPSLSWVNG

-84 EATPEATTSEATPT
+84 EVALNNTVYRTT
-98 EATPTEATP
+98 
-107 SQRIVVTPPEP
+107 
-118 AYRKT
+118 YR
-123 YNFVYNWD
+123 FVYNWD

-137 TSTENMNINYPV
+137 TSTVNINFPV

-164 VGDMAPQIYAK
+164 VGDTAPHISAK

-180 GTESTVDLFPVGAT
+180 GTESTTNLDYTGV
-194 IFTNDINTINIQAS
+194 ITNDINTINIQSS
-208 INRTSLVSSD
+208 INRTALVSSD
-218 SVDITVVGEIINT
+218 SVDIMVGDEIINT
-231 YRTTSCNRYTLYYYN
+231 YHTTSCNRYTLYYYN

-260 TKSEDFDR
+260 TKAEDFDR
-268 TIFNVE
+268 TVFNVE
-274 YENSSNSNIAKK
+274 YENSSKSNIAKK

-319 AVMMHDNVDNE
+319 AVMMHDNVNDE
-330 TYSVILDENSAEYK
+330 TYSVILDENIAEYK

-358 SFSLTQTKKVL
+358 TFSLTHTKKVI

>member
-48 FIYVNRIVAS
+48 FIYINRIVSS
-58 NINIRD
+58 NINIKD
-64 IAGPSFSWVKG
+64 ISDPSLSWVNG

-84 EATPEATTSEATPT
+84 EVALNNTVYRTT
-98 EATPTEATP
+98 
-107 SQRIVVTPPEP
+107 
-118 AYRKT
+118 YR
-123 YNFVYNWD
+123 FVYNWD

-137 TSTENMNINYPV
+137 TATVNINFPV
-149 TAEVSPN
+149 TTEVSPN
-156 DTIPISYW
+156 DSIPISYW
-164 VGDMAPQIYAK
+164 VGDTAPQISVK

-180 GTESTVDLFPVGAT
+180 GTNSTVNLDQTGV
-194 IFTNDINTINIQAS
+194 ITNDINTINIQSS
-208 INRTSLVSSD
+208 INRTALVSSD
-218 SVDITVVGEIINT
+218 SVDIMVGDEIINT
-231 YRTTSCNRYTLYYYN
+231 YHTTSCNRYTLYYYN

-260 TKSEDFDR
+260 TKAEDFDR
-268 TIFNVE
+268 TVFNIE
-274 YENSSNSNIAKK
+274 YENSSKSNVAKK

-319 AVMMHDNVDNE
+319 AVMLHDNVDDE

-358 SFSLTQTKKVL
+358 TFSLTHTKKVL

>member
-10 IKHTF
+10 LKHTF
-15 VSSDSLVH
+15 ASSDSLVH
-23 YTITDA
+23 YTIMDV

-48 FIYVNRIVAS
+48 FIYINRIVSS
-58 NINIRD
+58 NINIKD
-64 IAGPSFSWVKG
+64 IAGPSLSWVNG

-84 EATPEATTSEATPT
+84 EVALNNTVYRTT
-98 EATPTEATP
+98 
-107 SQRIVVTPPEP
+107 
-118 AYRKT
+118 YR
-123 YNFVYNWD
+123 FVYNWD

-137 TSTENMNINYPV
+137 TSTENINYPV
-149 TAEVSPN
+149 TSVVSPN
-156 DTIPISYW
+156 DSIPISYW
-164 VGDMAPQIYAK
+164 VGDTAPQISVK

-180 GTESTVDLFPVGAT
+180 GTESTVNLDNTGV
-194 IFTNDINTINIQAS
+194 ITNDINTINIQAS
-208 INRTSLVSSD
+208 TYKAALISSD
-218 SVDITVVGEIINT
+218 SVDVMIGDEIINT

-246 KRGGVDVMP
+246 KRGGVDIVP

-260 TKSEDFDR
+260 TKAEDFNR
-268 TIFNVE
+268 TVFNVE
-274 YENSSNSNIAKK
+274 YENSSKSNIAKK

-319 AVMMHDNVDNE
+319 AVLMHDNVDDE
-330 TYSVILDENSAEYK
+330 TYSVILDEKSAEYK
-344 TFKSNGRQ
+344 TFRNNGNH
-352 FNQYTF
+352 FTQYTF

>member
-10 IKHTF
+10 KKHTF
-15 VSSDSLVH
+15 ASSDSLVN

-48 FIYVNRIVAS
+48 FIYINRIVSS
-58 NINIRD
+58 NINIKD
-64 IAGPSFSWVKG
+64 IAGPSLSWVNG
-75 YATFTAVVK
+75 YATFTAVIK
-84 EATPEATTSEATPT
+84 EVALNNTVYRTT
-98 EATPTEATP
+98 
-107 SQRIVVTPPEP
+107 
-118 AYRKT
+118 YR
-123 YNFVYNWD
+123 FVYNWD

-137 TSTENMNINYPV
+137 TTTENINFPV

-156 DTIPISYW
+156 DMIPISYW
-164 VGDMAPQIYAK
+164 VGDTVPQISAK

-180 GTESTVDLFPVGAT
+180 GTNSTVEINNTGA
-194 IFTNDINTINIQAS
+194 ITNDINTINIQSS
-208 INRTSLVSSD
+208 INRTALVSSD
-218 SVDITVVGEIINT
+218 SVDIMVGDEIINT
-231 YRTTSCNRYTLYYYN
+231 YHTNSCNRYTLYYYN
-246 KRGGVDVMP
+246 KRGGVDVLP

-260 TKSEDFDR
+260 TKSDDFDR
-268 TIFNVE
+268 TVFNVE
-274 YENSSNSNIAKK
+274 YENTLNSNIAKK

-300 RFMTDEQAARFAK
+300 KFMTDEQAARFAK

-319 AVMMHDNVDNE
+319 AIMMHDNVDNE
-330 TYSVILDENSAEYK
+330 TYSVILDEKSAEYK
-344 TFKSNGRQ
+344 TFRSNGCK

-358 SFSLTQTKKVL
+358 NFSLTHTKKVL

>member
-10 IKHTF
+10 IKHIF

-48 FIYVNRIVAS
+48 FIYVNRIVSS
-58 NINIRD
+58 NINIKD
-64 IAGPSFSWVKG
+64 ISDPSLSWVNG

-84 EATPEATTSEATPT
+84 EARPGVAPT
-98 EATPTEATP
+98 EATPTESTP
-107 SQRIVVTPPEP
+107 SARIVDGPINPT
-118 AYRKT
+118 YSKT
-123 YNFVYNWD
+123 YRFVYNWD

-137 TSTENMNINYPV
+137 TSTVNINFPV
-149 TAEVSPN
+149 VTEISPN
-156 DTIPISYW
+156 DSIPISYW
-164 VGDMAPQIYAK
+164 VGDTAPHISAK

-180 GTESTVDLFPVGAT
+180 GTESTTNLDYTGV
-194 IFTNDINTINIQAS
+194 ITNDINTINIQSS
-208 INRTSLVSSD
+208 INRTALISSD
-218 SVDITVVGEIINT
+218 SVDIMVGDEIINT
-231 YRTTSCNRYTLYYYN
+231 YHTTSCNRYTLYYYN

-268 TIFNVE
+268 TVFNVE
-274 YENSSNSNIAKK
+274 YENSSKSNIAKK

-319 AVMMHDNVDNE
+319 AVMLHDNVDDE

-358 SFSLTQTKKVL
+358 TFSLTQTKKVS

>member
-10 IKHTF
+10 LKHTF
-15 VSSDSLVH
+15 ASSDSIVH
-23 YTITDA
+23 YTITDV

-48 FIYVNRIVAS
+48 FIYINRIVSS
-58 NINIRD
+58 NINIKD
-64 IAGPSFSWVKG
+64 IAGPSLSWVNG

-84 EATPEATTSEATPT
+84 EVALNNTVYRTT
-98 EATPTEATP
+98 
-107 SQRIVVTPPEP
+107 
-118 AYRKT
+118 YR
-123 YNFVYNWD
+123 FVYNWD
-131 YESGAY
+131 YESSAY
-137 TSTENMNINYPV
+137 TSTENINYPV

-156 DTIPISYW
+156 DMIPISYW
-164 VGDMAPQIYAK
+164 VGDTIPQISAK

-180 GTESTVDLFPVGAT
+180 GTESTVNLDQTGV
-194 IFTNDINTINIQAS
+194 ITNDINTINIQAS
-208 INRTSLVSSD
+208 TYKAALISSD
-218 SVDITVVGEIINT
+218 SVDIMVGDVIINT

-268 TIFNVE
+268 TVFNVE

-319 AVMMHDNVDNE
+319 AVMMHDNVDDE
-330 TYSVILDENSAEYK
+330 TYSVILDEKSAEYK
-344 TFKSNGRQ
+344 TFRNNGNH
-352 FNQYTF
+352 FVQYTF
-358 SFSLTQTKKVL
+358 TFSLTHTKKVL

>member
-48 FIYVNRIVAS
+48 FIYVNRIVSS

-64 IAGPSFSWVKG
+64 IAGPSLSWVNG
-75 YATFTAVVK
+75 YATFTAIVK
-84 EATPEATTSEATPT
+84 EVALNNTVYRTT
-98 EATPTEATP
+98 
-107 SQRIVVTPPEP
+107 
-118 AYRKT
+118 YR
-123 YNFVYNWD
+123 FVYNWD

-137 TSTENMNINYPV
+137 TATVNINFPV
-149 TAEVSPN
+149 VTEISPN
-156 DTIPISYW
+156 DMIPISYW
-164 VGDMAPQIYAK
+164 VGDTAPHISAK

-180 GTESTVDLFPVGAT
+180 GTESTTNLDYTGV
-194 IFTNDINTINIQAS
+194 ITNDINTINIQSS
-208 INRTSLVSSD
+208 INRTALVSSD
-218 SVDITVVGEIINT
+218 SVDIMIGDEIINT

-246 KRGGVDVMP
+246 KRGGVDIVP

-274 YENSSNSNIAKK
+274 YENSLNSNIAKK

-319 AVMMHDNVDNE
+319 AVMLHDNVDDE

-358 SFSLTQTKKVL
+358 NFSLTHTKKVL

>member
-10 IKHTF
+10 KKHTF
-15 VSSDSLVH
+15 ASSDSLVH

-48 FIYVNRIVAS
+48 FIYINRIVSS
-58 NINIRD
+58 NINIKD
-64 IAGPSFSWVKG
+64 ISDPSLSWVNG

-84 EATPEATTSEATPT
+84 EVALNNTVYRTT
-98 EATPTEATP
+98 
-107 SQRIVVTPPEP
+107 
-118 AYRKT
+118 YR
-123 YNFVYNWD
+123 FVYNWD

-137 TSTENMNINYPV
+137 TATANINFPV
-149 TAEVSPN
+149 VTEISPN
-156 DTIPISYW
+156 DLIPISYW
-164 VGDMAPQIYAK
+164 VDDTAPHISAK

-180 GTESTVDLFPVGAT
+180 GTESTTNLDYTGV
-194 IFTNDINTINIQAS
+194 ITNDINTINIQSS
-208 INRTSLVSSD
+208 INRTALVSSD
-218 SVDITVVGEIINT
+218 SVDIMVGDEIINT
-231 YRTTSCNRYTLYYYN
+231 YHTTSCNRYTLYYYN

-268 TIFNVE
+268 TVFNVE
-274 YENSSNSNIAKK
+274 YENSSKSNIAKK

-300 RFMTDEQAARFAK
+300 RFMTNEQAARFAK

-319 AVMMHDNVDNE
+319 AVMLHDNVDDE

-358 SFSLTQTKKVL
+358 TFSLTHTKKVL